1 MKMRTTL
8 IALGMATML
17 GGCSQIMSMTGY
29 GYTDQEIQQMSAQ
42 SCIQMDK
49 EAKLAS
55 ANSKYTKRLNKIAQ
69 KLATDVNGVPLN
81 YKVYIT
87 KDINAFAMPNGCVRV
102 YSGLMDL
109 MNDDEVMGVVGH
121 EIGHV
126 ALGHTKERF
135 QVQGAAMMARDVAT
149 MVGGK
154 AAEFSASEYADLAHA
169 VIGGQFSQ
177 ANESE
182 ADDYSF
188 DLLTKRNLN
197 REGLITAFEK
207 LASLNS
213 GSKENKGVVDN
224 VLGGLTGSHPD
235 AQARAN
241 HLRNRLNTG
250 K

>member
-8 IALGMATML
+8 IALGVATIL
-17 GGCSQIMSMTGY
+17 SGCSQIMSMTGY
-29 GYTDQEIQQMSAQ
+29 GYTDQQIQLMSTE

-49 EAKLAS
+49 EAKLAP
-55 ANSKYTKRLNKIAQ
+55 ANSKYTKRLNRIAR
-69 KLATDVNGVPLN
+69 KLASDVNGVPLN
-81 YKVYIT
+81 YKVYIA

-109 MNDDEVMGVVGH
+109 MTDDEVMGVVGH

-135 QVQGAAMMARDVAT
+135 QVQGAAMMARDVAG

-154 AAEFSASEYADLAHA
+154 VAELSASEYADLAHA

-188 DLLTKRNLN
+188 DLLTQRNLN
-197 REGLITAFEK
+197 RKGLITAFEK
-207 LASLNS
+207 LASLDV
-213 GSKENKGVVDN
+213 GTKENKGIVNN

-235 AQARAN
+235 ALARAN
-241 HLRNRLNTG
+241 HLRDRLNSG